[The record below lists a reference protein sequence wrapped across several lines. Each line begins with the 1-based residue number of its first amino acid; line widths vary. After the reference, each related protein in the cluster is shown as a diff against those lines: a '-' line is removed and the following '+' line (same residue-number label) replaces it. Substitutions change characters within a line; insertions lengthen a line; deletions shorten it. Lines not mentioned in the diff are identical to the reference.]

1 MTRPSARLALLVGFF
16 FPVGLLYLPFGGNGP
31 ARNRTPVA
39 PINAE
44 HALIRADVPTET
56 SIPTPTDS
64 PTPEGTP
71 SPTETQTS
79 TPDLPP
85 SETATASAV
94 VDSATPST
102 TASLTP
108 PADASHTPSPT
119 AIQESR
125 TPTPSGTMGPTSSP
139 APNAAVVLINE
150 VAWAGTLASANDEWI
165 ELYNPG
171 SEPVDLGGWSLTDNG
186 DIAIAL
192 LGVIPPHSFFLLE
205 RTDDSSVSDIAADE
219 IYTGNLSNAGESLWL
234 TDSDDVLTD
243 SANASGGAW
252 PAGNS
257 STRASMERRG
267 GADISSSWGT
277 FSGVGGAG
285 HDAAGNP
292 IFGTPRN
299 VNSPTVMTPTPTP
312 TPTPLA
318 TTSQPPPQAVMINE
332 VAWSGTKASSSD
344 EWIELH
350 NPGAEPIDLSG
361 WFLSDGGDIH
371 VSLKGGIEPG
381 GFFLLERTDDT
392 TISDIT
398 ADLFYTGSLSNN
410 GETLELRDPAGR
422 LVDSA
427 NADGGGWPAGIE
439 AGRGSME
446 RRGGDDRPSNWAS
459 YTGYHG
465 IGHDAEGSAIRGTPR
480 STNSVFFPT
489 PEPTSIPGRVVIN
502 EVLMRPHY
510 DWQGT
515 GGVTTA
521 DEFIELY
528 NLGPGDVNLA
538 GWTLDDIG
546 VGGSKPYTFDD
557 KVIPAGGYLTMF
569 RSRTHLALNDD
580 GDNVRL
586 SAPGGRLIDKV
597 VYLKVTAYNLS
608 YGRLP
613 DGSRHFLY
621 GLWPTPNAANI
632 LFVEPEPILRLRFPG
647 VCPAGGYPRAL
658 VPRLARRP
666 AQARYL
672 AALGLVR
679 CP

>member
-1 MTRPSARLALLVGFF
+1 MTRPSARLASLVGFLF
-16 FPVGLLYLPFGGNGP
+16 LVGLLYLPFGGAALAGS
-31 ARNRTPVA
+31 ATQVA
-39 PINAE
+39 AIDAE
-44 HALIRADVPTET
+44 NALIRADAPTET
-56 SIPTPTDS
+56 SIPTPTDN

-71 SPTETQTS
+71 SPTETLTS
-79 TPDLPP
+79 TADLLP

-94 VDSATPST
+94 VESATPSI

-108 PADASHTPSPT
+108 PAETSHTPSST
-119 AIQESR
+119 AVQESP
-125 TPTPSGTMGPTSSP
+125 TPTPSRTMGPTSSP
-139 APNAAVVLINE
+139 VPDSAVVLINE

-171 SEPVDLGGWSLTDNG
+171 SEAVDLTGWRLTDKG
-186 DIAIAL
+186 DLTIPL
-192 LGVIPPHSFFLLE
+192 LGIIRPHTFFLLE
-205 RTDDSSVSDIAADE
+205 RTDDSSVADITADK

-234 TDSDDVLTD
+234 TDSDDVLID

-257 STRASMERRG
+257 PTRASMERRG

-299 VNSPTVMTPTPTP
+299 VNSPPIMTPTPTP

-350 NPGAEPIDLSG
+350 NPGAEPIELSG

-371 VSLKGGIEPG
+371 VSLVGPLAPG

-392 TISDIT
+392 TISDIH
-398 ADLFYTGSLSNN
+398 ADQIYTGSLSNA
-410 GETLELRDPAGR
+410 GEVLELRAPGGA
-422 LVDSA
+422 LVDTA
-427 NADGGGWPAGIE
+427 NGDGGGWPAGIE

-446 RRGGDDRPSNWAS
+446 RRGGDARSSWATF
-459 YTGYHG
+459 TGYHSRG
-465 IGHDAEGSAIRGTPR
+465 LDAEGSFIRGTPR
-480 STNSVFFPT
+480 STNSLFFPT
-489 PEPTSIPGRVVIN
+489 PEPTFIPGRVVIN

-528 NLGPGDVNLA
+528 NIGPGDVNLR

-546 VGGSKPYTFDD
+546 QGGSKPYTFDD
-557 KVIPAGGYLTMF
+557 KVLPAGGYLTMF

-608 YGRLP
+608 YGHLP

-632 LFVEPEPILRLRFPG
+632 LFVEPEPILLLRVPG
-647 VCPAGGYPRAL
+647 VCPDGGYPQAL
-658 VPRLARRP
+658 LPRLARRP
-666 AQARYL
+666 AQVRYL